1 MFELPK
7 CMGSTVGVLAFAY
20 VGELGSGSHVTI
32 EVDGNVGWSCDGI
45 E

>member
-20 VGELGSGSHVTI
+20 VGELGSSSHVRI
-32 EVDGNVGWSCDGI
+32 EVDGNVEWSCDEI
-45 E
+45 Q